1 MEFNDLNSAMMYI
14 EMIVNSAMPEM
25 GEQIKLIMDEI
36 TQQQVGGWT
45 NQIFDSVVS
54 EGFGH
59 EASAEFKDNARWE
72 SWVDNSSVGNPI
84 KFLESGSTVG
94 REASDIMETSQQRC
108 EIEIPEKLK
117 EYLQSK
123 GITIE

>member
-1 MEFNDLNSAMMYI
+1 MNFNDIDSAIRYI
-14 EMIVNSAMPEM
+14 EMILNSAMPEM
-25 GEQIKLIMDEI
+25 GEEIKLIMDEV

-45 NQIFDSVVS
+45 YQIFDSIES

-72 SWVDNSSVGNPI
+72 SWVDGKSVGNPI

-94 REASDIMETSQQRC
+94 RDASNIMEESYGRC
-108 EIEIPEKLK
+108 EIEIPEKLR
-117 EYLQSK
+117 EYLMSK
-123 GITIE
+123 GLPIQ